1 MAHSNVCENFARLED
16 QRYDFIT
23 ISVLTCLE
31 TQRFRDSA
39 SDLSQ
44 MTQDVATLFD
54 DCRIETSRQGVNHL
68 VSVDFSVNSSCI
80 SGFLWT
86 GCT

>member
-1 MAHSNVCENFARLED
+1 
-16 QRYDFIT
+16 
-23 ISVLTCLE
+23 
-31 TQRFRDSA
+31 
-39 SDLSQ
+39 

-80 SGFLWT
+80 SGFCGRAALEPGWRGACFAEAT
-86 GCT
+86 RPWPA